1 MSHDTRRLTLL
12 VSRASQHLQSR
23 YSRMATALID
33 ISDRPRM
40 LFSNSALSRV
50 GGEKLFELARQHSQ
64 KEEQKTPYLAMTLL
78 PEDNSAVFFV
88 VLDERHVLVII
99 GSEADQ
105 ETVQVFYEKLQA
117 LLMTRV

>member
-1 MSHDTRRLTLL
+1 MSHDARHLTLL
-12 VSRASQHLQSR
+12 ISRASQHLQSR
-23 YSRMATALID
+23 YARMATALID

-64 KEEQKTPYLAMTLL
+64 KEGQKTPYLAMSLL

-117 LLMTRV
+117 LLMSRV